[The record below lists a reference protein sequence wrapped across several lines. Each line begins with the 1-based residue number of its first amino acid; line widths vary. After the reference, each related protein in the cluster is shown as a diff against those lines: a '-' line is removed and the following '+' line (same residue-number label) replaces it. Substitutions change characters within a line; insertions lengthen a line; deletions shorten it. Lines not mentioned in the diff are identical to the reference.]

1 MTVNRDDRVQYE
13 AGPPASNPWAV
24 GTTWAA
30 AALLLVGSILAFF
43 QGIAAVANDE
53 SLVLVSDDYIYSFSL
68 TTWGWIHIVLG
79 VIGVCIAIGM
89 FVGATWARVCAII
102 IASLSIV
109 ANFLWL
115 PYTPWWSILIIA
127 IDVLVIWAV
136 ANWSGDDV

>member
-1 MTVNRDDRVQYE
+1 MTVNRDDRAQYQ
-13 AGPPASNPWAV
+13 AGTPAGNPWAA

-30 AALLLVGSILAFF
+30 AALLLVGSVLAFF

-53 SLVLVSDDYIYSFSL
+53 SLVLVSDDYIYSFNL

-79 VIGVCIAIGM
+79 VIGACIAVGM
-89 FVGATWARVCAII
+89 FVGAAWARVCAII
-102 IASLSIV
+102 IASLSII

-127 IDVLVIWAV
+127 IDILVIWAV
-136 ANWSGDDV
+136 ANWSGEDL

>member
-1 MTVNRDDRVQYE
+1 MTTNNNPTVNRE
-13 AGPPASNPWAV
+13 PGNPWAA

-30 AALLLVGSILAFF
+30 AALLLVASVLAFF

-53 SLVLVSDDYIYSFSL
+53 TLVAVTSDYIYAFNL

-79 VIGVCIAIGM
+79 VIGVCIAVGM
-89 FVGATWARVCAII
+89 FLGATWARVCAII

-115 PYTPWWSILIIA
+115 PYTPWWSILVIA
-127 IDVLVIWAV
+127 IDILVIWAV
-136 ANWSGDDV
+136 ANWSGDN